1 MAKGKVD
8 SMRLEDYAFGRIR
21 IDGETY
27 EHDVILD
34 RGKVRK
40 RKKGPSKGFRADYG
54 HTPLSAEEDIPW
66 KCGRLVIGT
75 GAAGSLPVMEQ
86 VGKEARRRR
95 VNLVMVPTPDAIGL
109 LNESTA
115 DTNAVLHL
123 TC

>member
-1 MAKGKVD
+1 MAMGKVD
-8 SMRLEDYAFGRIR
+8 SMRLEDFAFGRIR

-34 RGKVRK
+34 RGTVRK
-40 RKKGPSKGFRADYG
+40 RKKGPSKGFRSDYG
-54 HTPLSAEEDIPW
+54 HTPLSTEEDIPW

-75 GAAGSLPVMEQ
+75 CAAGSLPVMVQ
-86 VGKEARRRR
+86 VEKEARRRK
-95 VNLVMVPTPDAIGL
+95 VDLVMVPTADAIAL